1 MKLSE
6 LIQGA
11 PDIEI
16 SGLCSDSRLIKPQQM
31 YFCMEGMNFDGHNF
45 VNDVIEKGA
54 VAIVHSK
61 DFDDMK
67 KGIAYI
73 KVENVMKTLNQL
85 ASIFYGNPSHKLEV
99 FAVTGTNGKSTVTSI
114 IEDVYSHFK
123 PCGYVGTIAIR
134 YRDVVIPPTLTTPDP
149 LTMQSALKDMCD
161 ADVKAVALEVS
172 SHGLELGRTI
182 GIDFDYAIFTNLTH
196 DHLDFHGNFENYQKA
211 KHKLFTQL
219 KPSGVAI
226 FNIDDSYAESM
237 MKDCNA
243 KTVTF
248 SLCKTADYY
257 ASNITLH
264 KKGTT
269 FTLHHD
275 DESYEVETNLI
286 ANYNISNLMAAV
298 AAMCEAGIPLKDL
311 VPLFKHI
318 KQIEGRM
325 ECIDEGQPFNVFVD
339 FAHTPD
345 GLRKVFTYAQAITP
359 SKASI
364 ITVFGSAG
372 QRDTRKRPIFG
383 EIADE
388 YCDMIILT
396 EDDPRDENP
405 KEIAEEI
412 KAGIKKTNCIY
423 IEDREEAI
431 IQAIEGA
438 NPEDTILILGKG
450 DEVFM
455 YREFGRTPWK
465 GDHIIAKEACIKY
478 MQENHY

>member
-6 LIQGA
+6 MIKGA

-16 SGLCSDSRLIKPQQM
+16 SGLCSDSRLVKPQEM
-31 YFCMEGMNFDGHNF
+31 YFCMEGMTFDGHDF
-45 VNDVIEKGA
+45 VEDVIEKGA

-61 DFDDMK
+61 DFKEMK

-73 KVENVMKTLNQL
+73 KVEDVMKTLNQL
-85 ASIFYGNPSHKLEV
+85 ASVFYGNPSHQLEV
-99 FAVTGTNGKSTVTSI
+99 FAVTGTNGKTTITSI

-123 PCGYVGTIAIR
+123 PCGYVGTVAIR
-134 YRDVVIPPTLTTPDP
+134 YRDVVMPPTLTTPDP
-149 LTMQSALKDMCD
+149 LTMQSALQDMCK

-172 SHGLELGRTI
+172 SHGLELGRTL
-182 GIDFDYAIFTNLTH
+182 GVDFDYAIFTNLTH

-211 KHKLFTQL
+211 KQKLFAQL
-219 KPSGVAI
+219 KPSGTAI
-226 FNIDDSYAESM
+226 FNIDDPYATSM
-237 MKDCNA
+237 MEPCRA
-243 KTVTF
+243 KKVTY
-248 SLCKTADYY
+248 SLGKPCDYY
-257 ASNITLH
+257 ATNITLH
-264 KKGTT
+264 KDCTT
-269 FTLHHD
+269 FTLHHAG
-275 DESYEVETNLI
+275 ESYQVKTNLI
-286 ANYNISNLMAAV
+286 ANYNISNLMAAT

-311 VPLFKHI
+311 IPFYENI

-325 ECIDEGQPFNVFVD
+325 ECINVGQPFNVFVD

-359 SKASI
+359 STSSI

-372 QRDTRKRPIFG
+372 KRDTRKRPIFG

-396 EDDPRDENP
+396 EDDPRDEDP
-405 KEIAEEI
+405 KEIADEI
-412 KAGIKKTNCIY
+412 KAGIQKTNCIY

-431 IQAIEGA
+431 IQAIESA
-438 NPEDTILILGKG
+438 NPNDTIMILGKG

-465 GDHIIAKEACIKY
+465 GDHIIAKEACLKY
-478 MQENHY
+478 MQENGK